1 MLKGQQED
9 CSYLAFSDLLTGYRL
24 SLALMQAHEAGV
36 FEAVGQEG
44 AQGPALYSRLG
55 WEPVYG
61 GRFLR
66 CLCGLGLLG
75 RQGGRYVLSPFAATY
90 LCSGSAQYQG
100 RTLAFEKKLFGSWEQ
115 LTACLAAGKRVF
127 STEDK
132 DPQELQRA
140 FSTYLGSMDEAARI
154 RSRELWE
161 WFPSPASTGIILDM
175 GAGSGA
181 FLGGFLTRYPGW
193 RGIFCD
199 LPEVVADPALHG
211 RLAEVEERIS
221 WCGCNLLADAPSDF
235 EEIAEQSC
243 DLVVLSNIIH
253 CQGSGETEILLRKA
267 VAKAGCKG
275 LLVIHDFF
283 SDTGWRGGLYDIHMM
298 LNTFNGRTSSLRE
311 IIEMGASCGFGH
323 TCSRQLPSGS
333 TALVLAGYRDS
344 MLPFIGIADEEN
356 S

>member
-1 MLKGQQED
+1 MLNGQQD
-9 CSYLAFSDLLTGYRL
+9 NCSYLAFSDLLTGYRL
-24 SLALMQAHEAGV
+24 SLLLIQAHDAGI
-36 FEAVGQEG
+36 FDAVGQEG
-44 AQGPALYSRLG
+44 AEGPALCARLG

-61 GRFLR
+61 DRFLG

-75 RQGGRYVLSPFAATY
+75 RQGGRYVLSPFSATY
-90 LCSGSAQYQG
+90 LRSGSAQYQG

-127 STEDK
+127 ATEDK

-161 WFPSPASTGIILDM
+161 WFSPSAPVGIILDI

-181 FLGGFLTRYPGW
+181 FLGGFLLRYPGW

-211 RLAEVEERIS
+211 RLAEIDSRLS

-235 EEIAEQSC
+235 DKIAEQSC

-253 CQGSGETEILLRKA
+253 CQGRRETETLLGKA
-267 VAKAGCKG
+267 VSKAGLQG
-275 LLVIHDFF
+275 VLVIHDFF
-283 SDTGWRGGLYDIHMM
+283 SDTDWRGALYDIHMM
-298 LNTFNGRTSSLRE
+298 LNTFNGKTYPLQE
-311 IIEMGASCGFGH
+311 IVEMAASFGFGH
-323 TCSRQLPSGS
+323 ACARQLPSGS
-333 TALVLAGYRDS
+333 TALVLAGKRES
-344 MLPFIGIADEEN
+344 ILPFIDLAGEEN